1 MWAIGVVVYVL
12 LGGYPPFHDDGTKAG
27 SRACASQIQKGEYE
41 FEPEYWDPVSADA
54 KALIRGLLT
63 LNPTQRLTVDQA
75 LAHPWVSILA
85 SLRGY
90 SSRFIS
96 PSCVAAAVA
105 AAANVFS
112 WANLRK
118 SCRPSTWM
126 PTCVTS
132 RPPTPSGSSEHASV

>member
-75 LAHPWVSILA
+75 LAHPWVSI
-85 SLRGY
+85 S
-90 SSRFIS
+90 
-96 PSCVAAAVA
+96 AAAIVDV
-105 AAANVFS
+105 VFS
-112 WANLRK
+112 HGAYVVGVVLVGW
-118 SCRPSTWM
+118 
-126 PTCVTS
+126 V
-132 RPPTPSGSSEHASV
+132 G